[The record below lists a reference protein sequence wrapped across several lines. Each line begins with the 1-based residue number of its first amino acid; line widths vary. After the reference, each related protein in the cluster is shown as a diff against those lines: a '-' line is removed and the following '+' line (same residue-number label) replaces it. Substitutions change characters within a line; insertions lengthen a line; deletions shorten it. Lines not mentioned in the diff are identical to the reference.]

1 MASTKTLVTAQQLL
15 EMGSDARFELVCGE
29 LVPMSPIGK
38 HHGYIVLRLGSWL
51 VPFVEQRKLGWF
63 GTERGFILAHDPDVV
78 RAPDL
83 YFLAR
88 HREPAGKGLGYC
100 EGAPDLAVEV
110 LSPSDKAVDLQLKI
124 QEYLAAGTRLV
135 WVVDPRTETITAYHP
150 SGKAQVHS
158 GDQIVTGEDVLS
170 GFSFRC
176 RDLFEIE

>member
-29 LVPMSPIGK
+29 LVPMSPVNRD
-38 HHGYIVLRLGSWL
+38 HGSIVFILASWL
-51 VPFVEQRKLGWF
+51 VPFVKQHRLGWF

-78 RAPDL
+78 RAPDV

-88 HREPAGKGLGYC
+88 HRESPGKGVGFFD
-100 EGAPDLAVEV
+100 GAPDLAVEV
-110 LSPSDKAVDLQLKI
+110 LSPSDKATEVQVKVH
-124 QEYLAAGTRLV
+124 EYLSAGTQIV
-135 WVVDPRTETITAYHP
+135 WVVDPRSETVTAYHP
-150 SGKAQVHS
+150 SGKAHVYS